1 MEITHF
7 LEALWQLSIAMAPY
21 ILFGLVFA
29 GILHE
34 IVPDSIVTKHLGSDN
49 VSSVVKSTLFGIP
62 LPVCSCGVIPLA
74 TSIKKS
80 GASKG
85 ATLSFLISTP
95 ITGVDSIL
103 ATYGIFGWIFT
114 IYRII
119 TSMIIAVAAGILT
132 NVFGKSDEKENEET
146 DKKSSVSKT
155 TFGVVGV
162 QHPTQT
168 AFTPKATNQPQT
180 FSTLSAQP
188 STLTSQTKASPSDAN
203 HHSSFLIPHSLFAS
217 APEAPSCC
225 SSDSCSDNKTKGFSF
240 TAAMKYAFITL
251 LGDIAKPLFWGLLL
265 GALITVAIPDNLSEL
280 LKTYNWLSY
289 LIVIAIAVPMY
300 VCATASLPIAAGL
313 MLSGVSAGAAFVFLS
328 AGPAT
333 NTVTIGVVKKMLG
346 SRSLAIYLGTIVIGS
361 ILFGLGLDFVFDAS
375 NIDPASLVHMDEHS
389 GIIATLSAV
398 VLWGMVL
405 YFIAKPW
412 FTKKSECSGG
422 SCCGS

>member
-1 MEITHF
+1 MEVTHF

-34 IVPDSIVTKHLGSDN
+34 IVPDSIVTRHLGSDN

-114 IYRII
+114 LYRIV

-132 NVFGKSDEKENEET
+132 NIFDQKDATEKSETEEQSPAPKPAFGA
-146 DKKSSVSKT
+146 
-155 TFGVVGV
+155 VGV
-162 QHPTQT
+162 QHPTRET
-168 AFTPKATNQPQT
+168 A
-180 FSTLSAQP
+180 P
-188 STLTSQTKASPSDAN
+188 SFQMKASQSDAN
-203 HHSSFLIPHSLFAS
+203 HNSSFLIPNSTFAS

-225 SSDSCSDNKTKGFSF
+225 DSEEKKGFSF
-240 TAAMKYAFITL
+240 VAAMKYAFITL

-361 ILFGLGLDFVFDAS
+361 VIFGLGLDFVFDAS
-375 NIDPASLVHMDEHS
+375 NIDPVSLVHMDEHG

-398 VLWGMVL
+398 VLWGLVL